1 MRIDSV
7 SRLRVGIV
15 PSWLAEIVS
24 MSPDLEF
31 SDLLVFSELADKKS
45 SILSQDEVLI
55 YALTQRY
62 LNTFAEDVFSDTT
75 ALCNTMENSAFISDH
90 AERLLAVEKETLLKD
105 QLSKG
110 KDLLGVSEN
119 QDAILSKEFYSP
131 MMLGTDT
138 LLLIGS
144 KSAVYEDKRAFL
156 NAVVEAIAGAVT
168 YPDFRHYNFFRQYL
182 KHAISKY

>member
-24 MSPDLEF
+24 MTPDLEF
-31 SDLLVFSELADKKS
+31 SDLLVFHELADTKS
-45 SILSQDEVLI
+45 SILSKDEVLI

-62 LNTFAEDVFSDTT
+62 LNTFAEDVFSDTI
-75 ALCNTMENSAFISDH
+75 ALSNTMENSAFINDH
-90 AERLLAVEKETLLKD
+90 AARMLALEKETLLKD
-105 QLSKG
+105 QMAQG
-110 KDLLGVSEN
+110 KDQLGISGN
-119 QDAILSKEFYSP
+119 QDLILDKEFYVP
-131 MMLGTDT
+131 LMQGTET

-156 NAVVEAIAGAVT
+156 NAVVEAIAGSVS
-168 YPDFRHYNFFRQYL
+168 YPDFRHYNFFREYL
-182 KHAISKY
+182 KYAITKY